1 MSDLEYSSIET
12 KLIAALEPPVAAM
25 GFEIESLQISSI
37 AKERII
43 RIVIDRDGGVSLDNV
58 AEVSQRCSEIL
69 DTTESVAN
77 LDSYLLEVTSPGAD
91 RPLTLPKHWKRNI
104 GRLVRFTFQN
114 EESLIGR
121 IIAVSDGEVEL
132 SLEADREKLKGRKTA
147 QGPLKKYKFAEI
159 SKARIE
165 IEFNRESQHGH

>member
-12 KLIAALEPPVAAM
+12 KLIAALEPPVAEM

-69 DTTESVAN
+69 DTTETVAN

-91 RPLTLPKHWKRNI
+91 RPLNLPKHWKRNI

>member
-12 KLIAALEPPVAAM
+12 KLIAALEPPVAEM

-121 IIAVSDGEVEL
+121 KI
-132 SLEADREKLKGRKTA
+132 GRA
-147 QGPLKKYKFAEI
+147 
-159 SKARIE
+159 
-165 IEFNRESQHGH
+165 HV

>member
-12 KLIAALEPPVAAM
+12 KLIAALEPPVAEM
-25 GFEIESLQISSI
+25 GFEIESLQIASI

-58 AEVSQRCSEIL
+58 AQVSQRCSEIL